1 MTNGKRGLALCLLCA
16 ALLTGCGSVERGT
29 ASSAPEG
36 VSADAS
42 GQPQGRPAVPLEL
55 PQGEVLEETAVEYTW
70 DYPVTVDGGRQ
81 LTARDAMTH
90 ITNYYAYD
98 EYNTLQLVD
107 TDSATP
113 EMG

>member
-1 MTNGKRGLALCLLCA
+1 M
-16 ALLTGCGSVERGT
+16 
-29 ASSAPEG
+29 
-36 VSADAS
+36 
-42 GQPQGRPAVPLEL
+42 
-55 PQGEVLEETAVEYTW
+55 EETAVEYTW
-70 DYPVTVDGGRQ
+70 DHPVTVDGGRQ

-90 ITNYYAYD
+90 NTNYYAYD